1 MKIALD
7 AMGGDF
13 APIEPIEGAISAV
26 RELSDLEIILIGK
39 EEIIRQ
45 HLPNNIGRLHIK
57 DADEVISSDESPS
70 LALKNRKDSSIG
82 IGVRCVR
89 EDEADAFVSAGNT
102 GAVMAFSL
110 FTLGRLKGVK
120 RPALA
125 TFFPSIRGH
134 TLVLDVGANSDSKSL
149 NLFQFG
155 VMASIYMNKVYNIPN
170 PSIGLLSMG
179 SEETKGSSLTSEA
192 YRIFSKSGLN
202 FYGNIEGD
210 NILKGTADIAV
221 CDGFTGNAIL
231 KFGESLVDFIK
242 TILGEEARKNLFTAL
257 GGILMKPAFK
267 GLMERVNYEE
277 YGGAILLGV
286 NGISV
291 VSHGKSKRY
300 AIKNALKNAYRFY
313 KEKVNYVIKEEL
325 VLSNRL

>member
-1 MKIALD
+1 MKIVLD

-13 APIEPIEGAISAV
+13 APIEPVKGAMLAIK
-26 RELSDLEIILIGK
+26 EHPDLEIILVGQEKRVK
-39 EEIIRQ
+39 EF
-45 HLPNNIGRLHIK
+45 LPEDMERIYIK
-57 DADEVISSDESPS
+57 NADEVISSDELPS
-70 LALKNRKDSSIG
+70 AVLKSKRASSIG
-82 IGVRCVR
+82 VGIRYVR
-89 EDEADAFVSAGNT
+89 EKEADAFVSAGNT

-125 TFFPSIRGH
+125 TFFPSMKGH
-134 TLVLDVGANSDSKSL
+134 TLVLDVGANSDSRAL

-155 VMASIYMNKVYNIPN
+155 IMASIYMNKVYNIPE
-170 PSIGLLSMG
+170 PSIGLLSIG
-179 SEETKGSSLTSEA
+179 AEETKGSNLTSEV
-192 YRIFSKSGLN
+192 YRLFSDSPLN

-210 NILKGTADIAV
+210 DILKGTVDIAI

-242 TILGEEARKNLFTAL
+242 IILREEAKKGLFTML
-257 GGILMKPAFK
+257 GGILMKPAFR

-277 YGGAILLGV
+277 YGGAILLGI

-291 VSHGKSKRY
+291 VSHGKSTKN
-300 AIKNALKNAYRFY
+300 AIKNAIKNAYRFY
-313 KEKVNYVIKEEL
+313 KEQVNYVIKEDLEKM
-325 VLSNRL
+325 VG

>member
-1 MKIALD
+1 MRIVLD

-13 APIEPIEGAISAV
+13 APLEPVKGAILAIK
-26 RELSDLEIILIGK
+26 EHPDLEIVLVGQEKRIK
-39 EEIIRQ
+39 EF
-45 HLPNNIGRLHIK
+45 LPEGTERIYIK
-57 DADEVISSDESPS
+57 NAGEVISSHELPS
-70 LALKNRKDSSIG
+70 VALKSKRDSSIG
-82 IGVRCVR
+82 VGIRYVR
-89 EDEADAFVSAGNT
+89 EKEADAFVSAGNT

-125 TFFPSIRGH
+125 TFFPSMKGH
-134 TLVLDVGANSDSKSL
+134 TLVLDVGANSDSKPL

-155 VMASIYMNKVYNIPN
+155 IMASIYMNKVYNISE

-179 SEETKGSSLTSEA
+179 AEKTKGSNLTSEV
-192 YRIFSKSGLN
+192 YGLFSNSPLN

-210 NILKGTADIAV
+210 DILKGTVDIAI

-242 TILGEEARKNLFTAL
+242 IILREEAKKGLFTML
-257 GGILMKPAFK
+257 GGILMKPAFR

-277 YGGAILLGV
+277 YGGAILLGI

-291 VSHGKSKRY
+291 VSHGKSKKY
-300 AIKNALKNAYRFY
+300 AIKNAIKNAYRFY
-313 KEKVNYVIKEEL
+313 KERVNYVIKEDLERM
-325 VLSNRL
+325 VR

>member
-1 MKIALD
+1 MKVALD

-13 APIEPIEGAISAV
+13 APVEPVEGAILAV
-26 RELSDLEIILIGK
+26 KEYPDLEVMLVGK
-39 EEIIRQ
+39 EETIKQ
-45 HLPNNIGRLHIK
+45 HLPEDIERVYIK
-57 DADEVISSDESPS
+57 NADETISSQELPS
-70 LALKNRKDSSIG
+70 AALKNKKKSSIG
-82 IGVRCVR
+82 VGVRCIR
-89 EDEADAFVSAGNT
+89 EKEADAFVSAGNT

-125 TFFPSIRGH
+125 TFFPSTRGH
-134 TLVLDVGANSDSKSL
+134 TLVLDVGANSDSKPL

-155 VMASIYMNKVYNIPN
+155 IMASIYMSKVYSISK

-179 SEETKGSSLTSEA
+179 SEETKGSNLTSEV
-192 YRIFSKSGLN
+192 YRMFSDSPLN

-210 NILKGTADIAV
+210 DILKGTVDIAI

-242 TILGEEARKNLFTAL
+242 IVLKEEARKSIFTAL

-291 VSHGKSKRY
+291 VSHGKSTRY

-313 KEKVNYVIKEEL
+313 KEKVNYVIKEDLE
-325 VLSNRL
+325 RMAG